1 MSEDLLVPRVM
12 KVLLSTSVAKMNFW
26 AHGMHISA
34 GGYVMVW
41 FYIAQRRIKVEVS
54 SACLANP
61 ERRGRAVLL
70 PTITLCG
77 FAGIVTGS
85 RPDERAVILHECTH
99 ALRDIMAGPAFRKE
113 GMNGSNIVNQLHF
126 DNEAAAYIAEAL
138 YYFYENGVKQPVGA
152 DDKSDFFAAANSI
165 IDGLID
171 KPGAHADELAFS
183 DLRDK
188 ISLNPTYAAIAEIV
202 VIRKTSGGGRSD
214 QFGR

>member
-12 KVLLSTSVAKMNFW
+12 KVLLSQSVAKMDFW

-41 FYIAQRRIKVEVS
+41 FYIAQRRIKVRLVR
-54 SACLANP
+54 LASQIPKEAAAQYIANDHTLWF
-61 ERRGRAVLL
+61 RRDSYGL
-70 PTITLCG
+70 
-77 FAGIVTGS
+77 

-99 ALRDIMAGPAFRKE
+99 ALRDIMASSAFRKE

-152 DDKSDFFAAANSI
+152 DDESDFFAAANSI

-171 KPGAHADELAFS
+171 KPSAHADELAFS

-188 ISLNPTYAAIAEIV
+188 ISLNPTYAAIANPGDPEDI
-202 VIRKTSGGGRSD
+202 GRW
-214 QFGR
+214 